1 MKGRTYR
8 YFEGDVLYP
17 FGYGLSYTKFNFSL
31 PKLEKTNI
39 SKTEKTKVNIT
50 VRNNGEF
57 DGWETVPEFGFN
69 PFDVDEYDDS
79 ECQQAAQNIL
89 ETIQQTNK
97 PPHIYQEVSL
107 DDFKDL
113 DTQGYSQLTSQFEHL
128 GFRYIGDLE
137 NKTVSQ
143 QQQIITAIRI
153 MYNAQTKVVASFYYF
168 MDNFFVEFTS
178 KIDDKFIMTTNAIES
193 GNDDDIEQLDTMYI
207 PFANVDEVLQ
217 NHLNRIAIFDSLLHD
232 IDSLDAYIQMEN
244 QMLTYK
250 YNYLKSIGWIT
261 KDYLLKHSGGD
272 EILSECVYKQIQL
285 LLEDQ
290 K

>member
-1 MKGRTYR
+1 
-8 YFEGDVLYP
+8 
-17 FGYGLSYTKFNFSL
+17 
-31 PKLEKTNI
+31 
-39 SKTEKTKVNIT
+39 
-50 VRNNGEF
+50 
-57 DGWETVPEFGFN
+57 
-69 PFDVDEYDDS
+69 
-79 ECQQAAQNIL
+79 
-89 ETIQQTNK
+89 
-97 PPHIYQEVSL
+97 
-107 DDFKDL
+107 
-113 DTQGYSQLTSQFEHL
+113 
-128 GFRYIGDLE
+128 
-137 NKTVSQ
+137 
-143 QQQIITAIRI
+143 

-178 KIDDKFIMTTNAIES
+178 KTDDKFIMTTNAIES

-217 NHLNRIAIFDSLLHD
+217 SHLNRIAIFDSLLHD